1 MKVAFVVVMIATAC
15 SSSPPHEP
23 SKAAPPVSSITVAP
37 IDELAPPGPAY
48 TGPLTVELVLS
59 AKDTAHLFEPWE
71 TSLARL
77 EAKLGT
83 PTKIAGDKYEWAALR
98 GDECADF
105 AIERE
110 DGAHYKLQGVVVGT
124 IHTPAAF
131 ASEPA
136 SFGRADCLELAGVG
150 ITAED
155 SDAPGPKPLETID
168 DIFANAVRGRSK
180 WDGRRV
186 AVTAKVV
193 QGGTTV
199 MVADTRGE
207 HAVAIEM
214 KSGVPYPA
222 LRARVTLHCTVHLE
236 RWLGDDSTPSLEPAL
251 ANCEI

>member
-1 MKVAFVVVMIATAC
+1 MKLAFVFGVMVATAC

-37 IDELAPPGPAY
+37 IEEPPPSPAY
-48 TGPLTVELVLS
+48 TGPLTVELVMS
-59 AKDTAHLFEPWE
+59 AKDTAHLFDPWE
-71 TSLARL
+71 SSLARL
-77 EAKLGT
+77 VAKLGA
-83 PTKIAGDKYEWAALR
+83 PTKIAGDKYEWAAMR
-98 GDECADF
+98 GDACADF

-110 DGAHYKLQGVVVGT
+110 DGTHYKLQGIVVGT
-124 IHTPAAF
+124 IHTPMTF
-131 ASEPA
+131 GSEAA
-136 SFGRADCLELAGVG
+136 SFGRADCLELAGIG

-155 SDAPGPKPLETID
+155 PDAPGPKPLETID

-180 WDGRRV
+180 WDGQRV

-193 QGGTTV
+193 QGGPTM

-222 LRARVTLHCTVHLE
+222 LRARVKLLCTVHLE
-236 RWLGDDSTPSLEPAL
+236 RWLGDDSTPSLEPTL
-251 ANCEI
+251 AGCEI